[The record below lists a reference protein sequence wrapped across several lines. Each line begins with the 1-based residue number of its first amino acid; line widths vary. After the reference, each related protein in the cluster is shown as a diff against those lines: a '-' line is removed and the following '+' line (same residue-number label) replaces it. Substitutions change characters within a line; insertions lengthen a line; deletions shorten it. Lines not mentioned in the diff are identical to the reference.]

1 MKRTVICA
9 SLIAAMAV
17 TGTVLW
23 QHTERT
29 AADTAAGLRTLGTLP
44 MSEREEFAEEIY
56 ARWGDFCEK
65 NIFLTNNEC
74 AFEISMSLADI
85 IGDLRSGE
93 DDISAECEEA
103 ALLAELYARST
114 RPCFHNVF

>member
-17 TGTVLW
+17 TGTLLW
-23 QHTERT
+23 QYTERT

-65 NIFLTNNEC
+65 NIFLTNN
-74 AFEISMSLADI
+74 
-85 IGDLRSGE
+85 DLRSGE